1 MSPQQEVVP
10 DNLRNRPGKNY
21 RSEGKL
27 SHLFK
32 KAVHN
37 TLDNI
42 RAGKENEEE
51 RSIGRG
57 YMIGESNDGKFKYK
71 IAIIDFLTK
80 YSSMKLL
87 ENQFKSRVHG
97 VDKMTISAIDQDN
110 YQIRFVKFMHDN
122 L

>member
-1 MSPQQEVVP
+1 MVKSERAEKNNKGNS
-10 DNLRNRPGKNY
+10 NL
-21 RSEGKL
+21 SL
-27 SHLFK
+27 LFK

-42 RAGKENEEE
+42 RETKETEEQ
-51 RSIGRG
+51 RSIKRG
-57 YMIGESNDGKFKYK
+57 YMVGESGDGKFKYK

-80 YSSMKLL
+80 YSNMKLL
-87 ENQFKSRVHG
+87 ENQFKSTVHG

-110 YQIRFVKFMHDN
+110 YQKRFVKFMQDN